1 MMHLSI
7 SRTWLFSR
15 TARRVYFLCA
25 LADLALLGTRMGIGA
40 ALAAAGASELSRDA
54 AMIVRTLLFPAVVG
68 SAVLFVGM
76 SYCWLGIGGS
86 YKKKVLWFIFAPLFL
101 LSMPVYYFVYYRP
114 LASRQTEQALV
125 PHSQS
130 QSSRTPS

>member
-1 MMHLSI
+1 
-7 SRTWLFSR
+7 
-15 TARRVYFLCA
+15 
-25 LADLALLGTRMGIGA
+25 
-40 ALAAAGASELSRDA
+40 
-54 AMIVRTLLFPAVVG
+54 MIVRTLLFPAVVG

-125 PHSQS
+125 PHLRVRVPVLHRNFRYSTS
-130 QSSRTPS
+130 VNLPVFTS